1 MTKHGYTINTK
12 WRGYSSFDNYDFG
25 KKVFLWAGNWP
36 FLFSLKCEMAFILI
50 VKRDLV
56 IVMSLDVESSI
67 HSKV

>member
-1 MTKHGYTINTK
+1 MVTPLIPSEGAIPRLITMILVKRYFYELGI
-12 WRGYSSFDNYDFG
+12 D
-25 KKVFLWAGNWP
+25 L